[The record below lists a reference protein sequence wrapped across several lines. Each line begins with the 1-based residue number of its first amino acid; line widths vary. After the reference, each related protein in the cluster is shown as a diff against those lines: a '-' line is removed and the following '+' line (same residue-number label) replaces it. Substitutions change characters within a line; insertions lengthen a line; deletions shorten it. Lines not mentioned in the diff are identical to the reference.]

1 MNTENITRALYRL
14 ILLGSL
20 VVIAACVW
28 RVWPLVAWGRGW

>member
-1 MNTENITRALYRL
+1 MNTANITRALYRL

-28 RVWPLVAWGRGW
+28 RVWPGRGW